1 MIGASIVVLDINV
14 LLFDPEA
21 IHGFPEKEIVL
32 PVCIFEELDILKKD
46 LGEKGRA
53 AQVVSH
59 VLDKCSK
66 IGNLVEGVCLS
77 NSSILRID
85 LSNLEERKIPYD
97 FDSRNFSNHVLAL
110 AWELRQKHNKVVF
123 VSRNENLR
131 TKSEIIGVRAI
142 SYDGMR
148 NDDSCLY
155 SGIIQFDISKKD
167 FKIFRNKTCITPS
180 DLSIFNLDKVEILPN
195 QGICLNCPKFSD
207 ENILGIYS
215 QDLGKFEVIKQEFGV
230 WGIKPRNAEQCIA
243 MQLLLNPKISL
254 VSLSGKAGTG
264 KTLLA
269 IAVGLQQMMID
280 KIYSRMLVSRPIFP
294 MGRDMGFLP
303 GDTQEKLAPWMQ
315 PIFDNLEILMN
326 GTNSKMDSKRD
337 FFNELINK
345 RLLIVEPLTYIRGR
359 TIPNQFMIVDE
370 AQNLTLHEM
379 KTIVTRAGEGTKIV
393 LTGDP
398 NQIDNSEV
406 NLSSNGMSRLVE
418 RFKNSHLAGHVRFSS
433 VERSNL
439 AELAAEVL

>member
-85 LSNLEERKIPYD
+85 LSNLDERKIPYD
-97 FDSRNFSNHVLAL
+97 FDSRNYSNHVLAL

-155 SGIIQFDISKKD
+155 SGIMLQTPLPRKPLAMDLLSPTLVPL
-167 FKIFRNKTCITPS
+167 KTHFYHS
-180 DLSIFNLDKVEILPN
+180 SSLP
-195 QGICLNCPKFSD
+195 IRFYYCHLETAC
-207 ENILGIYS
+207 
-215 QDLGKFEVIKQEFGV
+215 
-230 WGIKPRNAEQCIA
+230 
-243 MQLLLNPKISL
+243 MQ
-254 VSLSGKAGTG
+254 
-264 KTLLA
+264 
-269 IAVGLQQMMID
+269 
-280 KIYSRMLVSRPIFP
+280 
-294 MGRDMGFLP
+294 
-303 GDTQEKLAPWMQ
+303 KLA
-315 PIFDNLEILMN
+315 
-326 GTNSKMDSKRD
+326 
-337 FFNELINK
+337 
-345 RLLIVEPLTYIRGR
+345 
-359 TIPNQFMIVDE
+359 
-370 AQNLTLHEM
+370 
-379 KTIVTRAGEGTKIV
+379 
-393 LTGDP
+393 
-398 NQIDNSEV
+398 
-406 NLSSNGMSRLVE
+406 
-418 RFKNSHLAGHVRFSS
+418 
-433 VERSNL
+433 
-439 AELAAEVL
+439 